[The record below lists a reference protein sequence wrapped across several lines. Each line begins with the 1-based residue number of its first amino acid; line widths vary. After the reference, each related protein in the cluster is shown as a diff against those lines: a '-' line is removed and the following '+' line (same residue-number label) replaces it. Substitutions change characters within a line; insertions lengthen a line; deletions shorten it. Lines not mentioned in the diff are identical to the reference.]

1 MNPLLLFIL
10 IVLSVL
16 IILLLI
22 FKTKKQRIIL
32 FALVAVTAAGG
43 GWYGY
48 KEYTR
53 SNTDLTKV
61 KADVSITAAVLVKEY
76 EINDS
81 SANKKYSGKIIET
94 EGSVKSIEK
103 DDKGYYTVVLGDEAG
118 MSSIRCSMDTT
129 HQQDA
134 ARLTVGS
141 SAVVRGVCTG
151 FNKDEMG
158 LGSDVFLI
166 RSVIIQNKK

>member
-1 MNPLLLFIL
+1 MRKKTILWL
-10 IVLSVL
+10 IVLL
-16 IILLLI
+16 
-22 FKTKKQRIIL
+22 
-32 FALVAVTAAGG
+32 ALAFS
-43 GWYGY
+43 GWYIY

-53 SNTDLTKV
+53 SNKDLTKI
-61 KADVSITAAVLVKEY
+61 KADISITAAALVKEY

-103 DDKGYYTVVLGDEAG
+103 DDKGDYTVVLGDTAG
-118 MSSIRCSMDTT
+118 MSSIRCSMDTI

-141 SAVVRGVCTG
+141 SAVIRGVCTG

-158 LGSDVFLI
+158 LGSDVFLN